1 MFRDPS
7 SSSNG
12 NTSVQQSDSVNSN
25 LDGIEPNDEVPLA
38 QIRPN
43 IHSKTKNWYS
53 GYCNRWASL
62 IGVSLLKTNNF
73 IVCYQLI

>member
-7 SSSNG
+7 STNG
-12 NTSVQQSDSVNSN
+12 TNSVQQSDSVNSN
-25 LDGIEPNDEVPLA
+25 LDGIEQEEEVPLA
-38 QIRPN
+38 RPN

-62 IGVSLLKTNNF
+62 LGVSSLFKSW
-73 IVCYQLI
+73 